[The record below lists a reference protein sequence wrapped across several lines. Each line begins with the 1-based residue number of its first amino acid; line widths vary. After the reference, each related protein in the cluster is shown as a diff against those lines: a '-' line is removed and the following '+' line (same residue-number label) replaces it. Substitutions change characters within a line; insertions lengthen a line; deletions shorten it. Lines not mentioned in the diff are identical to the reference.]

1 MRKVQAAMSRVD
13 ESRLRDAHTTG
24 DHPGRDGNHDRAPE
38 LRSAIPPRRR
48 VTCIFPSLLRAVF
61 IPQTDTKIAYP

>member
-1 MRKVQAAMSRVD
+1 MQPTRRQASLIRKIQAAMSRLD

-24 DHPGRDGNHDRAPE
+24 TIRVVTAIMTGRLEGRQTPE

-48 VTCIFPSLLRAVF
+48 VT
-61 IPQTDTKIAYP
+61 